1 VLYDKDDRV
10 PRVEWLREFGVNDR
24 QEKRARA
31 LRLPWPPHVT
41 LGRRVFY
48 TRQRT
53 LEWFTAQEAESLLGV
68 RPRDRWERGHPT
80 KDGPSPP
87 EHQHRQRRW

>member
-1 VLYDKDDRV
+1 MLYDKDDRV

-31 LRLPWPPHVT
+31 LGLPWPPHVT

-48 TRQRT
+48 FAAAHAGVVHR
-53 LEWFTAQEAESLLGV
+53 AGGQEPGV
-68 RPRDRWERGHPT
+68 G
-80 KDGPSPP
+80 
-87 EHQHRQRRW
+87 

>member
-1 VLYDKDDRV
+1 VLYDRDDRV

-48 TRQRT
+48 SRQRT
-53 LEWFTAQEAESLLGV
+53 LEWFTAQEAKGLVWGET
-68 RPRDRWERGHPT
+68 R
-80 KDGPSPP
+80 
-87 EHQHRQRRW
+87 

>member
-1 VLYDKDDRV
+1 MLYDKDDQM

-31 LRLPWPPHVT
+31 LGLPWPPWVI

-48 TRQRT
+48 SRQRT
-53 LEWFTAQEAESLLGV
+53 QEWFAEQEAKSLLGGET
-68 RPRDRWERGHPT
+68 P
-80 KDGPSPP
+80 
-87 EHQHRQRRW
+87 